1 MSNTDLPRLSPAKS
15 PLLCAGHWAL
25 LLGAILTIAS
35 VIGLSAA
42 SRPATAHVPRGE
54 LAAGPSEAP

>member
-42 SRPATAHVPRGE
+42 SRPATAHVPRGGGDR
-54 LAAGPSEAP
+54 ARTAG